1 MRRAL
6 AVLVLAAASVAL
18 VSGMAA
24 DAKPKRTPKPTP
36 APTLRTA
43 ASPMPIDRPVE
54 VCLTVRAATE
64 NLTPGAFADAIARGA
79 VIVTA
84 VVPCPVPLP
93 AQSMAQASPQPSI
106 APTPTPAPTR
116 RPTPTP
122 ASETMHVWTQDPL
135 LEWRW
140 LDGRE
145 FSCEYDG
152 AACWGML
159 VKAIAGCPR
168 GLYGE
173 VTVLDGS
180 KIAIGYTNDTV
191 GALGVGQQA
200 KLVFESFES
209 GARYAQPSELSC
221 HS

>member
-24 DAKPKRTPKPTP
+24 DACKPKRTPKPTP

-84 VVPCPVPLP
+84 VGAEPRP

-106 APTPTPAPTR
+106 APTPTPAPT
-116 RPTPTP
+116 
-122 ASETMHVWTQDPL
+122 
-135 LEWRW
+135 
-140 LDGRE
+140 
-145 FSCEYDG
+145 
-152 AACWGML
+152 
-159 VKAIAGCPR
+159 
-168 GLYGE
+168 
-173 VTVLDGS
+173 
-180 KIAIGYTNDTV
+180 
-191 GALGVGQQA
+191 
-200 KLVFESFES
+200 
-209 GARYAQPSELSC
+209 
-221 HS
+221 